1 MGTNYNE
8 IASDYK
14 EAKLHPWRTHIE
26 RYTLTRLVGDLRGK
40 SVIDLACGEG
50 YYTREWRRCGAG
62 PVLGVDL
69 SEEMINLARAA
80 ERKEPLGIEYHVG
93 DARFLDLSKQ
103 YDTVF
108 AAYLLNYART
118 KEELAEMCR
127 AIAGCLKPGAQFV
140 TVNDNPKD
148 PPENFGPRAYGYAK
162 ELVGKLEEGA
172 PIIWRFFLPG
182 REIAVENYHLSVE
195 TMEAVF
201 RAAGLRDVRWHD
213 PVVSPEGIRES
224 GVDYW
229 SDFLSAPPVAFIS
242 ARR

>member
-1 MGTNYNE
+1 
-8 IASDYK
+8 
-14 EAKLHPWRTHIE
+14 
-26 RYTLTRLVGDLRGK
+26 
-40 SVIDLACGEG
+40 
-50 YYTREWRRCGAG
+50 
-62 PVLGVDL
+62 
-69 SEEMINLARAA
+69 
-80 ERKEPLGIEYHVG
+80 
-93 DARFLDLSKQ
+93 
-103 YDTVF
+103 
-108 AAYLLNYART
+108 
-118 KEELAEMCR
+118 
-127 AIAGCLKPGAQFV
+127 
-140 TVNDNPKD
+140 
-148 PPENFGPRAYGYAK
+148 
-162 ELVGKLEEGA
+162 LVGKLEEGA